1 MSQFIHS
8 IFTKTLLEVAI
19 IGYRVLFSSNGGKVV
34 EIALL
39 IMLAAALFVLF
50 FCGYYVGVIKE
61 KWGKNWLLAV
71 PITVSILMFNIVLA
85 VYELTK
91 ARWG

>member
-1 MSQFIHS
+1 MSQFVHS
-8 IFTKTLLEVAI
+8 IFTKFPLGIAI
-19 IGYRVLFSSNGGKVV
+19 IGHRVLFSNNGGKVV

-39 IMLAAALFVLF
+39 IMLSAALFVLF
-50 FCGYYVGVIKE
+50 FCGYYVGIIKE
-61 KWGKNWLLAV
+61 KLGKNWLLAV
-71 PITVSILMFNIVLA
+71 PITVSILMFNVVLA

>member
-1 MSQFIHS
+1 M
-8 IFTKTLLEVAI
+8 
-19 IGYRVLFSSNGGKVV
+19 

-61 KWGKNWLLAV
+61 KLGKNWLLAV

-85 VYELTK
+85 VYELSK
-91 ARWG
+91 SRWG